1 MGNLR
6 FIISR
11 VIIEMQGI
19 LLTMR
24 IILITA
30 TTILL
35 CCASTITAQA
45 QEEHVIDE
53 VVAVVGKTIVLESDV
68 QNQYISLRMQGGV
81 RGSASEVR
89 CQILEDILYQKLMV
103 TQAEYDSIEVNEAQV
118 QSELDRRIGMFINQ
132 FGSQEKMEDY
142 YDKTLTEIKLELHD
156 IIEEQLVAQQMQGNI
171 VMNLDVTPSEIKN
184 YYRKLPVDS
193 IPSIKTEY
201 KIAQIV
207 KNPPVSVE
215 ERIQV
220 KEKLLE
226 MRKRILNGESFS
238 TLAIL
243 YSEDPGS
250 AKKGGELGFYGR
262 GQLYPQFEAVAYKLK
277 DGEVSGVVETEAG
290 YHIIQMI
297 ERKGDYI
304 NVRHILLVPKVSPM
318 DLLKARNELDSIA
331 NLINSDSITFDEAV
345 TMFSEGDNK
354 NNGGFLMNPYTG
366 SITFEAEQLDPQVSF
381 TIEKMVVGEVSSPV
395 PMKTEEQ
402 KDAYRLLKLVE
413 KTLPHRANL
422 KDDYSRIQEWALQQK
437 QMEVINDWINEKA
450 QEIYIR
456 IIPSYRDCQF
466 HNTWISGN

>member
-1 MGNLR
+1 
-6 FIISR
+6 
-11 VIIEMQGI
+11 MQG
-19 LLTMR
+19 LTLNMKSL
-24 IILITA
+24 IIVTFTA
-30 TTILL
+30 VFIW
-35 CCASTITAQA
+35 AVSFSAQG

-53 VVAVVGKTIVLESDV
+53 VVAVVGKTIVLESDI

-81 RGSASEVR
+81 QGSASEVR

-103 TQAEYDSIEVNEAQV
+103 TQAEYDSIEVNEQQV
-118 QSELDRRIGMFINQ
+118 ESELDRRIGIFINQ

-142 YDKTLTEIKLELHD
+142 YDKTLTQIKLELHD
-156 IIEEQLVAQQMQGNI
+156 IIAEQLIAQQVQGNI
-171 VMNLDVTPSEIKN
+171 VMNVNVTPSEIKT
-184 YYRKLPVDS
+184 YYRKLPEDS
-193 IPSIKTEY
+193 IPLIKTEY

-226 MRKRILNGESFS
+226 MRKRILDGESFS

-262 GQLYPQFEAVAYKLK
+262 GQLYPQFEAVAFKLK
-277 DGEVSGVVETEAG
+277 DGEVSNVVETEAG

-304 NVRHILLVPKVSPM
+304 NVRHILLVPKVSPL

-331 NLINSDSITFDEAV
+331 GLIAADSITFDEAV
-345 TMFSEGDNK
+345 EMFSDGENK
-354 NNGGFLMNPYTG
+354 NNGGLLLNPYTG
-366 SITFEAEQLDPQVSF
+366 STTFEAEQLDPQVSF
-381 TIEKMVVGEVSSPV
+381 TIEKMEVGEISKPV

-402 KDAYRLLKLVE
+402 KDAYRLLKLDQ

-422 KDDYSRIQEWALQQK
+422 RDDYSRIQEWALQQK
-437 QMEVINDWINEKA
+437 QMEIINDWINDKTK
-450 QEIYIR
+450 EIYIR
-456 IIPSYRDCQF
+456 IIPSYRDCEF
-466 HNTWISGN
+466 HNNWLTRN